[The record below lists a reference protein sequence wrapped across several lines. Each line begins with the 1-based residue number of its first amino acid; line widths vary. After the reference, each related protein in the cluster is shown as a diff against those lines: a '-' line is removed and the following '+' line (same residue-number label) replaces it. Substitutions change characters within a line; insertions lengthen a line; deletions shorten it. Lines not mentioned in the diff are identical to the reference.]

1 MTRWA
6 ASSVR
11 YLNATTWIAD
21 WAGGEPTIVAIH
33 GSAGMGH
40 TFRQLSAAL
49 DLRRPVLLG
58 HSAGGTVAA
67 FVALS
72 TDVAGLIGRPDRIV
86 SRDRLWRS

>member
-1 MTRWA
+1 MRRFATI
-6 ASSVR
+6 ASRAREV
-11 YLNATTWIAD
+11 
-21 WAGGEPTIVAIH
+21 AGGEPTIVAIH

-40 TFRQLSAAL
+40 TFRRLLAAL

-72 TDVAGLIGRPDRIV
+72 TDVAGLIGRPDRVV
-86 SRDRLWRS
+86 SRDRLWRA